1 MRSNLHLV
9 GCALLAAACTKPG
22 EIPVCSPAAT
32 WNAPTLRCGAESAPP
47 PAPPPPPAAAQP
59 SQPPPVVEVT
69 PPPPPPP
76 RVEVKEDRIDL
87 GETVQFETGSAK
99 LIDQSKTLLDEVA
112 GQLRDHPELTKIQIE
127 GHTDSKAG
135 KAFNQRLS
143 EQRAAAV
150 KTYLV
155 SKGIEANRLTTKG
168 FGETRPVADNNTE
181 DGRFKNRRV
190 DFKILKRKP

>member
-1 MRSNLHLV
+1 MRSNLHLYA
-9 GCALLAAACTKPG
+9 CTLLVAACTKPG
-22 EIPVCSPAAT
+22 DMPVCSPAAT
-32 WNAPTLRCGAESAPP
+32 WSAPTLRCGAGSAPAAE
-47 PAPPPPPAAAQP
+47 APPPPPAAQP

-69 PPPPPPP
+69 PPPPPPPP

-99 LIDQSKTLLDEVA
+99 LIDQSKSLLDEVA
-112 GQLRDHPELTKIQIE
+112 GQLKEHSEIAKVQIE

-143 EQRAAAV
+143 EQRAASV
-150 KTYLV
+150 KAYLV
-155 SKGIEANRLTTKG
+155 SKGIAANRMTTKG

-190 DFKILKRKP
+190 DFKILKKK

>member
-1 MRSNLHLV
+1 MRSNLHLYA
-9 GCALLAAACTKPG
+9 CTLLIAGCTKPG
-22 EIPVCSPAAT
+22 EMPVCSPAAT
-32 WNAPTLRCGAESAPP
+32 WSAPALRCGAGNAPAP
-47 PAPPPPPAAAQP
+47 EAPPPPPVAQP

-69 PPPPPPP
+69 PPPPPLPP

-99 LIDQSKTLLDEVA
+99 LIDQSKSLLDEVA
-112 GQLRDHPELTKIQIE
+112 GQLKEHSEISKVQIE

-135 KAFNQRLS
+135 KALNQRLS
-143 EQRAAAV
+143 EQRAASV
-150 KTYLV
+150 KAYLI
-155 SKGIEANRLTTKG
+155 SKGIAANRLTTKG

-190 DFKILKRKP
+190 DFKILKKK